1 MAEKIP
7 TYSEIKKQIDAGNMR
22 EAYRSFEKLPIKDQI
37 AISVA
42 PGIGDALA
50 VYEVGEFGRRAKTNV
65 KQSDYLGAAGNAAI
79 AALAGISLYPLFRF
93 LRGARGVTKTA
104 TKAVDAPKIIK
115 PPVEEPLQL
124 APPKELEIKIPK
136 IEPFEPKGIKE
147 INYQAGE
154 FEFGSK
160 ARKWLN
166 GIEQPNITTL
176 GKKVQELPVEQW
188 VQRLEN
194 AGVPKGELRVLSI
207 LDESNSIHP
216 KLIMSADAKKSLTR
230 KSLDD
235 YIARSQRDAIQVRGT
250 PKNLLQNPDT
260 RPDFVNPATQEQ
272 FNYFVKGSGEYR
284 KFPHHNQDLKYPDGF
299 SGDNAYVFD
308 GTAKYNV
315 MDRLDDYRTN
325 VGGLRE
331 TLSDDNFET
340 IYKALGELDLDD
352 SPGISTG
359 KNLFRMQSD
368 FQEEVARKIRKPQI
382 DQMNSA
388 KSNFDSVVKIPR
400 VYQEANKSIKDAISV
415 GPDARIVGTQ
425 RTELMNNLKPEFVD
439 ALRAYDEQA
448 MLKILGDDLY

>member
-22 EAYRSFEKLPIKDQI
+22 EAYRSVEKLPIKDQI

-79 AALAGISLYPLFRF
+79 AALAGISLYPLLRF

-235 YIARSQRDAIQVRGT
+235 
-250 PKNLLQNPDT
+250 
-260 RPDFVNPATQEQ
+260 
-272 FNYFVKGSGEYR
+272 
-284 KFPHHNQDLKYPDGF
+284 
-299 SGDNAYVFD
+299 
-308 GTAKYNV
+308 
-315 MDRLDDYRTN
+315 
-325 VGGLRE
+325 
-331 TLSDDNFET
+331 
-340 IYKALGELDLDD
+340 
-352 SPGISTG
+352 
-359 KNLFRMQSD
+359 
-368 FQEEVARKIRKPQI
+368 
-382 DQMNSA
+382 
-388 KSNFDSVVKIPR
+388 
-400 VYQEANKSIKDAISV
+400 
-415 GPDARIVGTQ
+415 
-425 RTELMNNLKPEFVD
+425 
-439 ALRAYDEQA
+439 
-448 MLKILGDDLY
+448 